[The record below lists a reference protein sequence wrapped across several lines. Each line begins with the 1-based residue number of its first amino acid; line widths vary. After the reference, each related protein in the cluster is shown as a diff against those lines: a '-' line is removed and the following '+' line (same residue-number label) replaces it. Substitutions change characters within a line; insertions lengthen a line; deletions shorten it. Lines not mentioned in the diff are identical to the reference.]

1 RALLQDGFN
10 NTANTFVWPICSNA
24 MDGKSISW
32 NYIYQ
37 AVKMNKRKKELS
49 EGNNELNVSKAKR
62 SLRENSQLTAE
73 NNFEIPVQPQSN
85 DSKRKSKPTTAE
97 TKQEWEEKSQEN
109 TKALTVNLQTSSN
122 DEGRNT
128 TSEVKQLSQAKEFLS
143 LPLSQNS
150 AGKFVPVF
158 AKPKKDLTETP
169 ERNDGEAAGFHAE
182 QTLMMHKRQEIL
194 ESNLQCTDSN
204 LACES
209 SEADM
214 QEAKFPPESFQLMG
228 TKVQEAGDMVISHCQ
243 KCTSEGLDVK
253 TQNQHKIKNISNEA
267 AMVGDSDQ
275 GTGIASNLQEDNCDK
290 NTFVELVPLF
300 PDTLCHEDADSHEN
314 RNLSLGSLECPIE
327 KDVSC
332 STLTEHR
339 ISDRGKGNQNEDLL
353 NSCFETVDQKKPTE
367 EDEIAIKLGNFVNEE
382 KETKNVHEED
392 IDLMDT
398 SIKSKMESNLM
409 KPHFLVDLNIT
420 TDKEKNNSCTRGRGA
435 EQSSSDKGAEQNS
448 PFKDGKAAEQNSLH
462 SSGKIA
468 EHSDLC
474 SAGKIADRS
483 SSKSSGKATQQS
495 SPCISAEVVA
505 EQRGNYKITEQS
517 SPQSSGRVLDQ
528 KSLQSSGKV
537 AEQGSPHNSG
547 RVSEKISS
555 DKDRDI
561 SGKDFLSSTQSII
574 VDLKMDVEVTE
585 SKSIQAT
592 ETIGLF
598 CLQTEG
604 CDHSECSSSSLQPA
618 LYTGESD
625 TGKEEAEKKSETSVG
640 TRAESDPNASTL
652 LIDNSFICE
661 NNQEDCI
668 TLEWWKENGS
678 EKQSPFSIRD
688 SRPNAFE
695 VKQSTEIVPQAAT
708 QIPEAGIESSPLSFG
723 LPLNVKNNEEMVIC
737 EKNKMNPLPMENC
750 LSPIDVLEQLER
762 EKVIINHKRETG
774 ANSGGWKSLSA
785 ADTGLP
791 SSGALRDPSPV
802 DQTCSTW
809 EDALSLDLELLPDNP
824 LQAVLEDN
832 RVEFPRQQ
840 PFSVDSNCS
849 PSIPESDLY
858 PERERRGPKT
868 PVPIINTSY
877 PNKLQPRVEMMEGGC
892 DPTKEEDATDVV
904 CGLIIELSNLNRLI
918 MNTHRDLESLKR
930 LKYRKSKQS
939 GRFIVHALKG
949 ATNTLYTVKKWK
961 EI

>member
-1 RALLQDGFN
+1 
-10 NTANTFVWPICSNA
+10 
-24 MDGKSISW
+24 
-32 NYIYQ
+32 
-37 AVKMNKRKKELS
+37 MNKRKEELS

-85 DSKRKSKPTTAE
+85 DSKRKSKPTTAG
-97 TKQEWEEKSQEN
+97 TKQEREEKSQEN
-109 TKALTVNLQTSSN
+109 TEALAVNLQTSSN
-122 DEGRNT
+122 DEERKT
-128 TSEVKQLSQAKEFLS
+128 TSELKQLSQAKEFIS

-158 AKPKKDLTETP
+158 VKPKKGLTETP
-169 ERNDGEAAGFHAE
+169 ERNDGEAAGFQTE
-182 QTLMMHKRQEIL
+182 QTLMMHKLQGIL
-194 ESNLQCTDSN
+194 ESDLQCTDSN

-214 QEAKFPPESFQLMG
+214 QEAKFSPESFQLMG
-228 TKVQEAGDMVISHCQ
+228 SKVQEAGDMVISHCQ
-243 KCTSEGLDVK
+243 KCTGERLDVK
-253 TQNQHKIKNISNEA
+253 TESQQKIKNISTEA
-267 AMVGDSDQ
+267 AMVGDSHQ
-275 GTGIASNLQEDNCDK
+275 ETGIASNLQEDNCDK

-300 PDTLCHEDADSHEN
+300 PDTLCHKDTGSHEN
-314 RNLSLGSLECPIE
+314 RNLSLGSLEFPIE

-332 STLTEHR
+332 SILTEYR
-339 ISDRGKGNQNEDLL
+339 ISDGGKGNQNEDL
-353 NSCFETVDQKKPTE
+353 NSCLENMDQKKPT
-367 EDEIAIKLGNFVNEE
+367 EDEIAIKLGNFVKEE
-382 KETKNVHEED
+382 KETKHVHGEV

-409 KPHFLVDLNIT
+409 KPQFLVDLNIT
-420 TDKEKNNSCTRGRGA
+420 KDKEKNNSCTRGRGE

-462 SSGKIA
+462 SSGKTA

-474 SAGKIADRS
+474 SAGKIAERS
-483 SSKSSGKATQQS
+483 SSKSSGKTTQQS
-495 SPCISAEVVA
+495 SPCISAEVVV
-505 EQRGNYKITEQS
+505 EQRGNCKVTEQS
-517 SPQSSGRVLDQ
+517 SPQSSGRVLEQ

-537 AEQGSPHNSG
+537 AEQSSPHNSV
-547 RVSEKISS
+547 RVSEKINS

-561 SGKDFLSSTQSII
+561 SGKDFLSSTQSRI

-592 ETIGLF
+592 ETTCLF

-604 CDHSECSSSSLQPA
+604 CGHLECSNTSLQPA
-618 LYTGESD
+618 FYNGESY
-625 TGKEEAEKKSETSVG
+625 TGKEEAEKKSKTTID
-640 TRAESDPNASTL
+640 TRADSDPNASTL

-661 NNQEDCI
+661 NNQEDDI

-678 EKQSPFSIRD
+678 EEVRPGRKQSPFSICD
-688 SRPNAFE
+688 SRPNALE
-695 VKQSTEIVPQAAT
+695 VKQSNTEIVPQAAT
-708 QIPEAGIESSPLSFG
+708 QIPEAGIKSSPLSFG

-737 EKNKMNPLPMENC
+737 EKNKMDPVSMENC

-762 EKVIINHKRETG
+762 EKVIINHKRETD
-774 ANSGGWKSLSA
+774 ANSGVWKSLSA

-791 SSGALRDPSPV
+791 SGALRDPSPV
-802 DQTCSTW
+802 DQTCSPW

-824 LQAVLEDN
+824 LQTVLKDN
-832 RVEFPRQQ
+832 RVEFPLQQ
-840 PFSVDSNCS
+840 PFSVDRNCS

-858 PERERRGPKT
+858 PEREQCGPKT
-868 PVPIINTSY
+868 PVPIINVSY

-930 LKYRKSKQS
+930 LKYRKSRQS
-939 GRFIVHALKG
+939 GRFIAHALKG
-949 ATNTLYTVKKWK
+949 ATNTLYSVKKWK

>member
-1 RALLQDGFN
+1 
-10 NTANTFVWPICSNA
+10 
-24 MDGKSISW
+24 
-32 NYIYQ
+32 
-37 AVKMNKRKKELS
+37 MNKRKKEPS

-85 DSKRKSKPTTAE
+85 DSKRKSKPTTAG
-97 TKQEWEEKSQEN
+97 TKQEREEKSQEN
-109 TKALTVNLQTSSN
+109 TEALAVNLQTSSN
-122 DEGRNT
+122 DEERKT
-128 TSEVKQLSQAKEFLS
+128 TSEPKQLSQAKEFIS

-158 AKPKKDLTETP
+158 AKPKKGLTETP
-169 ERNDGEAAGFHAE
+169 ERNDGESAGFQTE
-182 QTLMMHKRQEIL
+182 QTVMMHKLQEIL

-214 QEAKFPPESFQLMG
+214 QEAKFSPESFQLMG
-228 TKVQEAGDMVISHCQ
+228 SKVQEAGDMEISHCQ

-253 TQNQHKIKNISNEA
+253 TQNQQKIKNISTKA
-267 AMVGDSDQ
+267 AMVGDSHQ

-300 PDTLCHEDADSHEN
+300 PDTLCHKDAGSHEN

-332 STLTEHR
+332 SILTEYR

-353 NSCFETVDQKKPTE
+353 NSCLENVDQKIPT
-367 EDEIAIKLGNFVNEE
+367 EDEIAIKLGNFVKEE
-382 KETKNVHEED
+382 KETKDVHGEV

-409 KPHFLVDLNIT
+409 KPQFLVDLNIT
-420 TDKEKNNSCTRGRGA
+420 TDKEKNNSCTRGRGE

-448 PFKDGKAAEQNSLH
+448 PFKDDKAAEQNSLH

-483 SSKSSGKATQQS
+483 SSKSSVKTTQQS
-495 SPCISAEVVA
+495 SPCVSAEVVV
-505 EQRGNYKITEQS
+505 EQRGNCKVTEQS
-517 SPQSSGRVLDQ
+517 SSQSS
-528 KSLQSSGKV
+528 
-537 AEQGSPHNSG
+537 SG
-547 RVSEKISS
+547 RVSEKINS
-555 DKDRDI
+555 DKDRGT
-561 SGKDFLSSTQSII
+561 SGKDFLSSTPSMI
-574 VDLKMDVEVTE
+574 VDLKMDVEATE
-585 SKSIQAT
+585 LKSIQAT
-592 ETIGLF
+592 ETTCLF
-598 CLQTEG
+598 CIQTEG
-604 CDHSECSSSSLQPA
+604 RGHLQCNNTSLQTA
-618 LYTGESD
+618 FYNGESY
-625 TGKEEAEKKSETSVG
+625 TGKEEAEKKSKTSVG
-640 TRAESDPNASTL
+640 TRAESDPNASTP

-661 NNQEDCI
+661 NNQEDYI
-668 TLEWWKENGS
+668 TLESGKENGS
-678 EKQSPFSIRD
+678 EKVRPGRKQSPFSICD
-688 SRPNAFE
+688 SRPNSLE
-695 VKQSTEIVPQAAT
+695 VKQSNTEIVPKAAT
-708 QIPEAGIESSPLSFG
+708 QIPEAGIKSSPLSFG

-737 EKNKMNPLPMENC
+737 EKNKMDPVPMENC

-762 EKVIINHKRETG
+762 EKVIINHKRETD
-774 ANSGGWKSLSA
+774 ANSGVWNSLSA

-791 SSGALRDPSPV
+791 SNALRDPSPV
-802 DQTCSTW
+802 DQTCSPW

-824 LQAVLEDN
+824 IQTVLEDN
-832 RVEFPRQQ
+832 RVEFPLKQR
-840 PFSVDSNCS
+840 FSVDSNCS

-858 PERERRGPKT
+858 PERERRPKT
-868 PVPIINTSY
+868 PVPIINISY

-930 LKYRKSKQS
+930 LKYRKSRQS
-939 GRFIVHALKG
+939 GRFIAHALKG
-949 ATNTLYTVKKWK
+949 ATNTLY
-961 EI
+961 